1 MQVCE
6 KDLGDELNLEQI
18 RQSLVN
24 AQTAMEVVEIILKLK
39 KIAMS
44 GDHLVVFLVVGKMQS
59 LRRREAKE

>member
-44 GDHLVVFLVVGKMQS
+44 GDHLAVFFVVRMMRS
-59 LRRREAKE
+59 P